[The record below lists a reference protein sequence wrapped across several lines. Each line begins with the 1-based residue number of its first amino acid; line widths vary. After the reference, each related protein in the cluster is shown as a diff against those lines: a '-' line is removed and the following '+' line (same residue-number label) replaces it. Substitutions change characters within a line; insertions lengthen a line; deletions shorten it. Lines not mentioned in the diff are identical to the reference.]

1 MPIFAA
7 VLTVGGSLIAADMA
21 ASGAENAAQTQA
33 DAALRAAEIQAAERA
48 PWVEAGKTA
57 LQRLQTGLAPG
68 GEFRAQFSMADAMNA
83 PAMRTALATGRE
95 AIEQSAASRGGLL
108 TSNTL
113 AGLTDYGQKVGAQYQ
128 NQAFNQY
135 LAQLEANLKPIQSL
149 AQVGQTE
156 VGRIADVSSNAA
168 LAAGGALAGSQV
180 AQGNIYGSAVSNL
193 GKQLGQMNVLQGLF
207 GGGGGGVDYSLS
219 TQGVNLSSPAMG
231 GYTPPAGYGGTFGS
245 SDILSGGVPTLG
257 MGTSDMRAKRD
268 ARPVGKTFE
277 GDTIYT
283 YRMVNDDEPRMGV
296 MAQELAQRKPQAVQ
310 RGPSGYLM
318 VDYDMVG

>member
-1 MPIFAA
+1 MPFMAA
-7 VLTVGGSLIAADMA
+7 ALMVGGNLIGGMMQADAAQ
-21 ASGAENAAQTQA
+21 SAAQTQA
-33 DAALRAAEIQAAERA
+33 DAAVRAAEIQAEQRA
-48 PWVEAGKTA
+48 PWVDAGKLA

-83 PAMRTALATGRE
+83 PAMQTALATGRE

-156 VGRIADVSSNAA
+156 VGRVADTASNAV
-168 LAAGGALAGSQV
+168 LTGGGALAGAQM

-193 GKQLGQMNVLQGLF
+193 GTQLGQMSVLQGLF
-207 GGGGGGVDYSLS
+207 GPSGTSPS
-219 TQGVNLSSPAMG
+219 APAAPIPMASPAG
-231 GYTPPAGYGGTFGS
+231 APYSPFYIGS
-245 SDILSGGVPTLG
+245 GST
-257 MGTSDMRAKRD
+257 
-268 ARPVGKTFE
+268 
-277 GDTIYT
+277 
-283 YRMVNDDEPRMGV
+283 
-296 MAQELAQRKPQAVQ
+296 
-310 RGPSGYLM
+310 
-318 VDYDMVG
+318 

>member
-1 MPIFAA
+1 
-7 VLTVGGSLIAADMA
+7 
-21 ASGAENAAQTQA
+21 
-33 DAALRAAEIQAAERA
+33 
-48 PWVEAGKTA
+48 
-57 LQRLQTGLAPG
+57 
-68 GEFRAQFSMADAMNA
+68 MADAMNA
-83 PAMRTALATGRE
+83 PAMQTALATGRE

-108 TSNTL
+108 SSNTL
-113 AGLTDYGQKVGAQYQ
+113 AGLTEYGQKVGAQYQ

-156 VGRIADVSSNAA
+156 VGRVADVSSNAA

-193 GKQLGQMNVLQGLF
+193 GKQLGQMNVIQSLF
-207 GGGGGGVDYSLS
+207 GGGGGVDYSLP
-219 TQGVNLSSPAMG
+219 TQGVSLASPAMG
-231 GYTPPAGYGGTFGS
+231 GYTAPSGYGGTFGS
-245 SDILSGGVPTLG
+245 TDLLSGGVPTLG

-277 GDTIYT
+277 GDTIYA
-283 YRMVNDDEPRMGV
+283 YRMANDDEPRMGV

>member
-7 VLTVGGSLIAADMA
+7 VLTVGGNLIAADMA
-21 ASGAENAAQTQA
+21 ASGAESAAQTQA
-33 DAALRAAEIQAAERA
+33 DAAVRAAEIQAEQRK

-57 LQRLQTGLAPG
+57 LERLQTGLAPG

-83 PAMRTALATGRE
+83 PAMQTALATGRE

-113 AGLTDYGQKVGAQYQ
+113 AGLTEFGQKVGAQYQ

-156 VGRIADVSSNAA
+156 VGRVADTASGAA

-193 GKQLGQMNVLQGLF
+193 GKQLGQMDVLKNLF
-207 GGGGGGVDYSLS
+207 GGGGGGGNSQPYFATAGQGISAGPSSSDYGL
-219 TQGVNLSSPAMG
+219 TSSP
-231 GYTPPAGYGGTFGS
+231 Y
-245 SDILSGGVPTLG
+245 DLLSGGVPSLG
-257 MGTSDMRAKRD
+257 MGTSDMYAKKD

-277 GDTIYT
+277 GETIYA
-283 YRMVNDDEPRMGV
+283 YRMVDDDEPRMGV
-296 MAQELAQRKPQAVQ
+296 MAQELAKTKPQAVR
-310 RGPSGYLM
+310 RGPAGYLM

>member
-33 DAALRAAEIQAAERA
+33 DAATRAAEIQAAQRA

-83 PAMRTALATGRE
+83 PAMQTALATGRE

-108 TSNTL
+108 SSNTL
-113 AGLTDYGQKVGAQYQ
+113 AGLTEYGQKVGAQYQ

-149 AQVGQTE
+149 AQVGQAE
-156 VGRIADVSSNAA
+156 VGRVADVSSNAA
-168 LAAGGALAGSQV
+168 LAAGGALAGAQV

-207 GGGGGGVDYSLS
+207 GGGGGIDYSLP
-219 TQGVNLSSPAMG
+219 TQGVSLASPAM
-231 GYTPPAGYGGTFGS
+231 PAGGS
-245 SDILSGGVPTLG
+245 FDLLSGGVPTLG

-277 GDTIYT
+277 GDTIYA

-310 RGPSGYLM
+310 RGPAGYLM

>member
-1 MPIFAA
+1 M
-7 VLTVGGSLIAADMA
+7 
-21 ASGAENAAQTQA
+21 Q
-33 DAALRAAEIQAAERA
+33 
-48 PWVEAGKTA
+48 
-57 LQRLQTGLAPG
+57 
-68 GEFRAQFSMADAMNA
+68 
-83 PAMRTALATGRE
+83 TALATGRE

-108 TSNTL
+108 SSNTL
-113 AGLTDYGQKVGAQYQ
+113 AGLTEYGQKVGAQYQ

-156 VGRIADVSSNAA
+156 VGRVADVSSNAA

-193 GKQLGQMNVLQGLF
+193 GKQLGQMDVLRNLF
-207 GGGGGGVDYSLS
+207 GGGGGVDYSLP
-219 TQGVNLSSPAMG
+219 TQGVSLSSPAL
-231 GYTPPAGYGGTFGS
+231 PAGGGGS
-245 SDILSGGVPTLG
+245 FDLLSGGVPTLG

-277 GDTIYT
+277 GDTIYA

-310 RGPSGYLM
+310 RGPAGYLM

>member
-1 MPIFAA
+1 MPFISAL
-7 VLTVGGSLIAADMA
+7 LTVGGTLIAADMA
-21 ASGAENAAQTQA
+21 ASGAESAAQTTA
-33 DAALRAAEIQAAERA
+33 DATTRAAEIQAEQRK

-57 LQRLQTGLAPG
+57 LERLQTGLAPG

-83 PAMRTALATGRE
+83 PAMQTALATGGE
-95 AIEQSAASRGGLL
+95 AVEQSAASRGGLL

-113 AGLTDYGQKVGAQYQ
+113 AGLTQFGQKVGAQYQ

-156 VGRIADVSSNAA
+156 VGRVADTASGAA

-180 AQGNIYGSAVSNL
+180 AQGNIYGSAVSNI
-193 GKQLGQMNVLQGLF
+193 GKQLGQMNVLNSLF
-207 GGGGGGVDYSLS
+207 GGGGVDYSLP
-219 TQGVNLSSPAMG
+219 TQGVSLSSPAMAAP
-231 GYTPPAGYGGTFGS
+231 TS
-245 SDILSGGVPTLG
+245 SSYDLLSGGVPSLG

-277 GDTIYT
+277 GETIYA
-283 YRMVNDDEPRMGV
+283 YRMVDDDEPRMGV
-296 MAQELAQRKPQAVQ
+296 MAQELVKTKPQAVQ
-310 RGPSGYLM
+310 RGPAGYLM

>member
-1 MPIFAA
+1 MPFISAL
-7 VLTVGGSLIAADMA
+7 LTVGGTLIAADMA
-21 ASGAENAAQTQA
+21 SSGAESAAQTQA
-33 DAALRAAEIQAAERA
+33 DAAVRAAEIQAEQRK

-57 LQRLQTGLAPG
+57 LERLQTGLAPG

-83 PAMRTALATGRE
+83 PAMQTALATGRE

-108 TSNTL
+108 TSNTM
-113 AGLTDYGQKVGAQYQ
+113 AGLTEFGQKVGAQYQ

-156 VGRIADVSSNAA
+156 VGRVADTASGAA
-168 LAAGGALAGSQV
+168 LAAGGAMAGSQV
-180 AQGNIYGSAVSNL
+180 AQGNIYGSAVSNIS
-193 GKQLGQMNVLQGLF
+193 KQLGQMNVLNSLF
-207 GGGGGGVDYSLS
+207 GGGGGVDYSLP
-219 TQGVNLSSPAMG
+219 TAGVNLSSPAMAA
-231 GYTPPAGYGGTFGS
+231 PAS
-245 SDILSGGVPTLG
+245 SPYDLLSGGVPSLG

-277 GDTIYT
+277 GETIYA
-283 YRMVNDDEPRMGV
+283 YRMVDDDEPRMGV
-296 MAQELAQRKPQAVQ
+296 MAQELAKTKPQAVQ
-310 RGPSGYLM
+310 RGPAGYLM

>member
-1 MPIFAA
+1 
-7 VLTVGGSLIAADMA
+7 
-21 ASGAENAAQTQA
+21 
-33 DAALRAAEIQAAERA
+33 
-48 PWVEAGKTA
+48 
-57 LQRLQTGLAPG
+57 
-68 GEFRAQFSMADAMNA
+68 
-83 PAMRTALATGRE
+83 MRTALATGRE

>member
-7 VLTVGGSLIAADMA
+7 VLTIGGSLIAADMA

-33 DAALRAAEIQAAERA
+33 DAATRAAEIQAEQRA

-83 PAMRTALATGRE
+83 PAMQTALATGRE

-108 TSNTL
+108 SSNTL
-113 AGLTDYGQKVGAQYQ
+113 AGLTEYGQKVGAQYQ

-156 VGRIADVSSNAA
+156 VGRVADVSSNAA
-168 LAAGGALAGSQV
+168 LAAGGALAGAQV

-207 GGGGGGVDYSLS
+207 GGGGGIDYSLP
-219 TQGVNLSSPAMG
+219 TQGVSLASPAM
-231 GYTPPAGYGGTFGS
+231 PAGGGNPY
-245 SDILSGGVPTLG
+245 DLLSGGGSTTLG

-277 GDTIYT
+277 GDTIYA

-310 RGPSGYLM
+310 RGPAGYLM

>member
-1 MPIFAA
+1 MPFMAA
-7 VLTVGGSLIAADMA
+7 ALMVGGNLVGSMLTADAAE
-21 ASGAENAAQTQA
+21 GAAQTQA
-33 DAALRAAEIQAAERA
+33 DAAVRAAEIQAEQRK

-57 LQRLQTGLAPG
+57 LERLQTGLAPG

-83 PAMRTALATGRE
+83 PAMQTALATGRE

-113 AGLTDYGQKVGAQYQ
+113 AGLTEFGQKVGAGYQ

-156 VGRIADVSSNAA
+156 VGRVADTASGAA
-168 LAAGGALAGSQV
+168 LAAGGAMAGSQV

-193 GKQLGQMNVLQGLF
+193 GKQLGQMDVLKNLF
-207 GGGGGGVDYSLS
+207 GGGGVDYSLP
-219 TQGVNLSSPAMG
+219 TQGVSLSSPAMG
-231 GYTPPAGYGGTFGS
+231 GYTAPSGYGGTFGS
-245 SDILSGGVPTLG
+245 PDLLSGGGSTTLG

-277 GDTIYT
+277 GDTIYA
-283 YRMVNDDEPRMGV
+283 YRMANDDEPRMGV